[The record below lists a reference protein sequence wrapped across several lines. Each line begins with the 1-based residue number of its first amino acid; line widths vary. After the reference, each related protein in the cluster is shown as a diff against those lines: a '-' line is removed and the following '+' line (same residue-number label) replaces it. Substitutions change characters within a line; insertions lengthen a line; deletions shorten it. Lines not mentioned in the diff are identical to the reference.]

1 MEYHS
6 VKWHTS
12 LFRNGVP
19 LLEIILL
26 GTPKRHII
34 FSLKKL
40 ATKLHVTFFIVT
52 ASTHLVN
59 SSMATSIHVH
69 PSEEGFIGPIKS
81 NPQLWNGYGA
91 RVGLRL

>member
-6 VKWHTS
+6 VKQRTS
-12 LFRNGVP
+12 LLRNGVP

-26 GTPKRHII
+26 GTAKQHNI

-40 ATKLHVTFFIVT
+40 ATELPIAFFIAT

-81 NPQLWNGYGA
+81 SPQLWNGYGA

>member
-1 MEYHS
+1 M
-6 VKWHTS
+6 
-12 LFRNGVP
+12 P

-40 ATKLHVTFFIVT
+40 ATELLVAFLIAT

-59 SSMATSIHVH
+59 SSVSTNIHVH
-69 PSEEGFIGPIKS
+69 PLEGGFIGSTKS
-81 NPQLWNGYGA
+81 SPQLWNGYGA
-91 RVGLRL
+91 TIG

>member
-40 ATKLHVTFFIVT
+40 ATELLVAFLIAT

-59 SSMATSIHVH
+59 SSVSTMDMDM
-69 PSEEGFIGPIKS
+69 E
-81 NPQLWNGYGA
+81 PQLDEDFNGWC
-91 RVGLRL
+91 VFRLLA

>member
-6 VKWHTS
+6 VKRRTS

-19 LLEIILL
+19 LSEIILL
-26 GTPKRHII
+26 GTLKQHIL

-40 ATKLHVTFFIVT
+40 ATQVHVAIFRAT

-59 SSMATSIHVH
+59 SSVSTSIHVH
-69 PSEEGFIGPIKS
+69 PSEGGFIGPIKS
-81 NPQLWNGYGA
+81 SPQLWNGYRATIG
-91 RVGLRL
+91 